1 MSITVY
7 ILIAIVYLILDYY
20 IAKWFSEAA
29 EAKGYRDSKYFWICF
44 FFGFI
49 GYLLVIALP
58 DRNQRS
64 ADIDELPNEL
74 PTL

>member
-7 ILIAIVYLILDYY
+7 TLIAIVYLILDYY
-20 IAKWFSEAA
+20 IAKCFSEAA
-29 EAKGYRDSKYFWICF
+29 EVKGYRDSKYFWICF

>member
-29 EAKGYRDSKYFWICF
+29 EAKGYHDSKYFWICYF
-44 FFGFI
+44 LGFI

-58 DRNQRS
+58 NRNQRS

>member
-7 ILIAIVYLILDYY
+7 ILIATVYLILDYY
-20 IAKWFSEAA
+20 IAKLFSEAA
-29 EAKGYRDSKYFWICF
+29 EAKGCHDSKYFWICF

>member
-7 ILIAIVYLILDYY
+7 ILIATVYLILDYY

-29 EAKGYRDSKYFWICF
+29 EAMGYHDSKYFWICF
-44 FFGFI
+44 FLGFI

>member
-1 MSITVY
+1 MSIIVY
-7 ILIAIVYLILDYY
+7 ILIATVYLILDYY

-29 EAKGYRDSKYFWICF
+29 EAKRYHDSKYFWICF
-44 FFGFI
+44 FLGFI

>member
-20 IAKWFSEAA
+20 IAKWFSEAS
-29 EAKGYRDSKYFWICF
+29 EAKGYHDSKYFWICF
-44 FFGFI
+44 FLGFI

-58 DRNQRS
+58 NRNQRS

>member
-1 MSITVY
+1 MSITIY

-29 EAKGYRDSKYFWICF
+29 EAKGYHDSKYFWICF
-44 FFGFI
+44 FLGFI

-58 DRNQRS
+58 DRNQHS

>member
-29 EAKGYRDSKYFWICF
+29 GAKGYHDSKYFWICF